1 MGPTALAWQDS
12 PLLGIGWFPG
22 WVGEGTLHF
31 QVLRWLHFWN
41 ELGGCLL
48 VEGVVSHHQGCF
60 ILAPCLWE
68 GMDFL
73 CLLSSGH
80 GFLGFLLALLR
91 VVNHG
96 LNGCPSITDL
106 VFAECG
112 LWASPLNEC
121 QRKCPLES
129 SPPGLGGR
137 HVPKEVEQ
145 KALSAQATNVST
157 GGLPGLIA
165 SIY

>member
-1 MGPTALAWQDS
+1 MWGQL
-12 PLLGIGWFPG
+12 PLLGRIALCSELAGS
-22 WVGEGTLHF
+22 
-31 QVLRWLHFWN
+31 
-41 ELGGCLL
+41 LGGSGRGHFISRSCVGSIFGMSL
-48 VEGVVSHHQGCF
+48 GVPFGGGRGVMSSRVLHPGS
-60 ILAPCLWE
+60 LWE

-145 KALSAQATNVST
+145 KALSAQAANVST